1 MIERMSSPAR
11 AVAACLAADVR
22 VFALFAAS
30 SHAATYSVWSCR
42 GPDGAAISGDAWQS
56 VNGGT
61 TDDCASG
68 GSLSAR
74 LLRSDSA
81 TLHGFSFVAPP
92 GTRVV
97 AYGVHMYASTAKM
110 GNGGAIQAGI
120 ENGGLL
126 APVAVDAGCAVVGC
140 TFGVTAPPL
149 SPANLFT
156 AEGLDAGSSR
166 SRRRVCERAGL
177 RRHRHGHPGGGGPR
191 CSAGGSICAT
201 RHAGRRREPDAGR
214 RQLLAAPTTVSAS
227 ASDSGGGVA
236 AFALLV
242 DGQEVA
248 RRDAGGAA

>member
-1 MIERMSSPAR
+1 MSSPAR
-11 AVAACLAADVR
+11 VAACLAAAL
-22 VFALFAAS
+22 FAVAFFAAS

-97 AYGVHMYASTAKM
+97 AYDVHMYASTAKM

-140 TFGVTAPPL
+140 TFGVTDPPL
-149 SPANLFT
+149 SPANLVT
-156 AEGLDAGSSR
+156 AGGLDAGALSL
-166 SRRRVCERAGL
+166 VAACVTRAAL
-177 RRHRHGHPGGGGPR
+177 RRLRHGCPGGGGTA
-191 CSAGGSICAT
+191 CSARAWTCAT
-201 RHAGRRREPDAGR
+201 TARLPSMRAGCRPTISCSRRRR
-214 RQLLAAPTTVSAS
+214 R
-227 ASDSGGGVA
+227 
-236 AFALLV
+236 
-242 DGQEVA
+242 
-248 RRDAGGAA
+248 